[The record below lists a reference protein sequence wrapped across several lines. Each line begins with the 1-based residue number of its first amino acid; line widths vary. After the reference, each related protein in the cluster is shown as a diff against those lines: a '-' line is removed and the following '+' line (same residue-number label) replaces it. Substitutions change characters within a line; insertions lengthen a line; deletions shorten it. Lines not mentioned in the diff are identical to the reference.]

1 MTFSVSKQ
9 YAVIKSQ
16 SHPALGSPSPKP
28 FLTFCQAPRKVRVRY
43 HWQLLS
49 KRLVPKED
57 TITTGAVIH
66 PSNTIVA
73 ARKEPLLQDLS
84 KHSDQ
89 AFVRSLLCQHH
100 PVAAPT
106 QGGHIQD
113 LHNLLQGMTL
123 SDSSF
128 DTVTWSRKTTEES
141 ISLSRSSFT
150 PSTSTS
156 TRSVPKNKAPIPP
169 STSARSTATPSHPH
183 PQASSMVVQTP
194 RQVTASIPI
203 PSAIRPPRAD
213 QTPEG
218 FWVITVGQEVGVFYR
233 WADVAER
240 TNFISASYDEGRVRA
255 VPLAGGP
262 FWPSPPESSP
272 NPPSPTLSMGS
283 SASEDSLWLQ
293 VEDLTETM
301 SQL

>member
-1 MTFSVSKQ
+1 MST
-9 YAVIKSQ
+9 
-16 SHPALGSPSPKP
+16 PSSG
-28 FLTFCQAPRKVRVRY
+28 R
-43 HWQLLS
+43 
-49 KRLVPKED
+49 
-57 TITTGAVIH
+57 
-66 PSNTIVA
+66 
-73 ARKEPLLQDLS
+73 
-84 KHSDQ
+84 
-89 AFVRSLLCQHH
+89 
-100 PVAAPT
+100 PT

-240 TNFISASYDEGRVRA
+240 TNFISGNIQKRYTSFQRALAAYTASYDEGRVRA

>member
-1 MTFSVSKQ
+1 MST
-9 YAVIKSQ
+9 
-16 SHPALGSPSPKP
+16 PSSG
-28 FLTFCQAPRKVRVRY
+28 R
-43 HWQLLS
+43 
-49 KRLVPKED
+49 
-57 TITTGAVIH
+57 
-66 PSNTIVA
+66 
-73 ARKEPLLQDLS
+73 
-84 KHSDQ
+84 
-89 AFVRSLLCQHH
+89 
-100 PVAAPT
+100 PT

-218 FWVITVGQEVGVFYR
+218 FWVITVGQEVGCVLPLRALAAYTAR
-233 WADVAER
+233 
-240 TNFISASYDEGRVRA
+240 YDEGRVRA